1 MVFDNRNRIAI
12 ENLIRFLW
20 LLFNQWMDLELI
32 SFEFLIVVPAVADQV
47 EVYYTLAN
55 AIVIHLSKER

>member
-32 SFEFLIVVPAVADQV
+32 SFEFLIVVPVVADQV
-47 EVYYTLAN
+47 EVYYALAN
-55 AIVIHLSKER
+55 AIVIHLSK